1 MNKKISIV
9 PPYVTDNIKIRHEF
23 FHDVTDLVERSGYIS
38 PDKKIQSFIDSGMI
52 LQGIR
57 TAGEEYDVQGG
68 ETEAEA
74 DSPEY
79 RDELTEDAENYQG
92 ECMPQFI
99 DKISANEY
107 VDTTL
112 KNSEAKSLAED
123 SEVQERKKAKAE
135 RKEFID
141 ELSTSI
147 TNHSKSSE
155 KDDTKNE

>member
-9 PPYVTDNIKIRHEF
+9 PPYVTDRKEIRLECNLDDT
-23 FHDVTDLVERSGYIS
+23 DVVERSGYVS
-38 PDKKIQSFIDSGMI
+38 PDKKIQSFIESGTL

-57 TAGEEYDVQGG
+57 TSGEEYDVQGG
-68 ETEAEA
+68 ETDAES

-79 RDELTEDAENYQG
+79 VEELTQDAENYDG

-99 DKISANEY
+99 DKLSANDY
-107 VDTTL
+107 VDNKL
-112 KNSEAKSLAED
+112 KESEAHSLAED
-123 SEVQERKKAKAE
+123 SDVQERKKAKQE

-147 TNHSKSSE
+147 AEKTKSTEKESE
-155 KDDTKNE
+155 NN